1 MDITFVVWTVL
12 TGIGIAI
19 VYLWYQRKFV
29 GSFVRKLL
37 TIDACSPETAV
48 SIEEL
53 HCKMTPPLQLAL
65 REEGALQDAV
75 LKTEEETPRYYVV
88 PEKKKMLEAK
98 YKNENVG
105 FFAVLLGICILVAVG
120 VLFTVLYP
128 VLSDFLGGMF
138 PGE

>member
-29 GSFVRKLL
+29 GTFVRKLL
-37 TIDACSPETAV
+37 TIDADSPETAV
-48 SIEEL
+48 SMQEL

-65 REEGALQDAV
+65 REEGALWDAV
-75 LKTEEETPRYYVV
+75 LKTEEEEPRYYVS
-88 PEKKKMLEAK
+88 PPKKKMLEAK

-105 FFAVLLGICILVAVG
+105 FFAVLLGICILVAIG
-120 VLFTVLYP
+120 ILFTVLYP
-128 VLSDFLGGMF
+128 VLSNYLGGLF
-138 PGE
+138 SAE